1 MMQII
6 KQKHAYKNSYLLTFE
21 KKKLCQIIPLPN
33 YNKITIKI

>member
-21 KKKLCQIIPLPN
+21 KKKTLSDNTTTQL
-33 YNKITIKI
+33 